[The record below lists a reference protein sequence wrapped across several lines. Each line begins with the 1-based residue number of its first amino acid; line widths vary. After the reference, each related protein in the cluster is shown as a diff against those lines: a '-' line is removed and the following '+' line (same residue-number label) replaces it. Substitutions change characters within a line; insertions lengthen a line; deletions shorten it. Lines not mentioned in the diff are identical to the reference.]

1 MHLHQRDQSV
11 DFGLGRGE
19 LGEDA
24 AQTESLLA
32 QPRSDPVLATR
43 RRISL
48 VEDQIDHLEHRAEAR
63 HTLGPRRHLEPD
75 VRFGEGAL
83 RPDDALGDRRDG
95 DKEPACDLLGRQT
108 PQGAKCQSNAC
119 VSRENRMARH
129 EDEAEEV
136 VPDVFVGGH
145 LEVNALTSPLD
156 VTTDLL
162 VLALERLSAAD
173 QIDRLMLRGPHQPG
187 ARLLRHA

>member
-1 MHLHQRDQSV
+1 
-11 DFGLGRGE
+11 
-19 LGEDA
+19 
-24 AQTESLLA
+24 
-32 QPRSDPVLATR
+32 
-43 RRISL
+43 
-48 VEDQIDHLEHRAEAR
+48 
-63 HTLGPRRHLEPD
+63 
-75 VRFGEGAL
+75 
-83 RPDDALGDRRDG
+83 
-95 DKEPACDLLGRQT
+95 
-108 PQGAKCQSNAC
+108 
-119 VSRENRMARH
+119 MARH

-187 ARLLRHA
+187 AWLLRHAGDGPLLERCHQGVLRKLFGRCEVADDASQPGHEPGRLDAPDRFDRAVRLGGGRPGYGKGSVTCPRTRGPRGPRRSRRRTEPA